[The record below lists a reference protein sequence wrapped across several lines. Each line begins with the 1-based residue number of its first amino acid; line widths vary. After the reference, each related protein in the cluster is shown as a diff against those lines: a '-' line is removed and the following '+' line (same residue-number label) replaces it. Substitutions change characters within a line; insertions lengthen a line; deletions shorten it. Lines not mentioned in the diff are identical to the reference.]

1 MVKIMQY
8 IDKSKEEFLSEIYRI
23 VAKIRMELELT
34 TSEITISDFEFKMD
48 SENSNNLILMIYT
61 PTRTD
66 KSLLIGPGGWVVG
79 KLREKLNGS
88 FKENLIIRV
97 ESYIDRKKE
106 LDAIENSIS
115 HLREKGLDISSKKDA
130 LVIIQ
135 CEYDLSSIDFIN
147 EYFNPIFITFDLGTA
162 LLPHKNRNRIEQVFK
177 DKNLKYEFLSHYSL
191 NGEQITDA
199 ISKNPCEIICN
210 DLISEMVNY
219 AKNRNIEIV
228 LFNHLNKDY
237 GFRNGIHILNFLKMF
252 PIKLNSLIHKGRSL
266 DCPLLIQSCKRNK
279 ITKTF
284 KIKQIVSGVYSGL
297 VEPTEGAEEIIKY
310 LK

>member
-23 VAKIRMELELT
+23 VTKIRLELELNA
-34 TSEITISDFEFKMD
+34 SEITISDFEFKID
-48 SENSNNLILMIYT
+48 SENNENLILMIYT

-66 KSLLIGPGGWVVG
+66 KSLLIGPGGWVIG

-106 LDAIENSIS
+106 LEKIENSKLY
-115 HLREKGLDISSKKDA
+115 LREKGLEISSKKDA
-130 LVIIQ
+130 LVVIQ
-135 CEYDLSSIDFIN
+135 CEYDLSSINFIK

-162 LLPHKNRNRIEQVFK
+162 ILPHKNRNRIERVFE
-177 DKNLKYEFLSHYSL
+177 DKNLKYEILNPYKL

-199 ISKNPCEIICN
+199 ISKNPCETICN
-210 DLISEMVNY
+210 NLISEMINY
-219 AKNRNIEIV
+219 AKNKNIEVVI
-228 LFNHLNKDY
+228 FNHLNADY
-237 GFRNGIHILNFLKMF
+237 EFRNGIHMINFLKMI
-252 PIKLNSLIHKGRSL
+252 PVKLNSLIHKGRSL

>member
-1 MVKIMQY
+1 MQY

>member
-1 MVKIMQY
+1 MQY

-23 VAKIRMELELT
+23 VAKIRLELELT

-115 HLREKGLDISSKKDA
+115 YLREKGLNISSKKDA

-147 EYFNPIFITFDLGTA
+147 KYFNPIFITFDLGTA

-177 DKNLKYEFLSHYSL
+177 DKNLKYEFLSPYSL

-219 AKNRNIEIV
+219 AKNKNIEIV

-237 GFRNGIHILNFLKMF
+237 EFRNGIHILNFLKMF